1 MTRPIV
7 CRFKNFKDRE
17 LVRSFARNLKDTKF
31 GVNEQFPK
39 EVNDR
44 RKLLWPY
51 YKEAKNKD
59 RRRTSNETSCL
70 LTAKKLDHLPI
81 VTWKQTT
88 DKKKQKAH
96 DRKNHPAEVLNRTTT
111 VPVEPLVVDVENIAR

>member
-51 YKEAKNKD
+51 YKEAKKQGQKTHFKRDKLFINGKEIGPPTD
-59 RRRTSNETSCL
+59 RHMETDNRQKETEGARQKEPSHSGPQQNNDRPRGAPRRRGKHS
-70 LTAKKLDHLPI
+70 
-81 VTWKQTT
+81 
-88 DKKKQKAH
+88 
-96 DRKNHPAEVLNRTTT
+96 
-111 VPVEPLVVDVENIAR
+111 